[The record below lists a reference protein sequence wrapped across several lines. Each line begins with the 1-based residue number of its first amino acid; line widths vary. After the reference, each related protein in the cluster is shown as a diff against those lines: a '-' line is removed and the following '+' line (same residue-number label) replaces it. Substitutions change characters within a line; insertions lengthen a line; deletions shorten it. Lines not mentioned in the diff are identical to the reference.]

1 LGGIYYFLEKRKVE
15 SLQEI
20 ERKDTPIATTSTKE
34 SSTGKLSYE
43 QKKEQEKILRKLRKA
58 VESIESE
65 LAEIEEKIA
74 AYDEKFATAT
84 EYNEADYAA
93 YNDLKAQYDK
103 QMHEWEKASY
113 ELEITENQ

>member
-1 LGGIYYFLEKRKVE
+1 MVE
-15 SLQEI
+15 TI
-20 ERKDTPIATTSTKE
+20 ET
-34 SSTGKLSYE
+34 
-43 QKKEQEKILRKLRKA
+43 
-58 VESIESE
+58 E
-65 LAEIEEKIA
+65 LAEIESKIA